1 MAAHRRTAHHWRAE
15 MNRPDGYDKYMKSAQ
30 WRNIRKVMLKLAG
43 NICQECRHPSPTLEV
58 HHLTYD
64 RFGHESMSDLRVL
77 CKRCHDAADEEREA
91 EVRSRAQQAWDDA
104 CEEVD
109 NRAYDT
115 YMTKKYG
122 ERYDLIEEGHHREE
136 FDEWREKKRER
147 EDWYS

>member
-1 MAAHRRTAHHWRAE
+1 

-64 RFGHESMSDLRVL
+64 RFGHEAMSDLRVL
-77 CKRCHDAADEEREA
+77 CKRCHDEADEKRDE

-122 ERYDLIEEGHHREE
+122 DRYDLIEEDHHREE